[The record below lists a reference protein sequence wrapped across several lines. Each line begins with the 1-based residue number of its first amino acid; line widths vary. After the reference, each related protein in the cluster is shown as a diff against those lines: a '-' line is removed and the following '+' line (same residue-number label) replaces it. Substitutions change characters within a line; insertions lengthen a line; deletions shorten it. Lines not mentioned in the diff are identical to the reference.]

1 MKPRPP
7 VLRVVL
13 FFSLAALVTPGLAGA
28 GTPPAGWCVPKETL
42 SPDGAYGVLAPGWKL
57 FEEGNP
63 PHNQLVST
71 KTGAVLLTIGGPD
84 WATWIQDDSDR
95 TVNHL
100 DLEAVW
106 SKDGA
111 TLAWVVGGK
120 WSPAACELIR
130 VRAGKVAWHLDVLA
144 AAQKEMLAATRA
156 AAPKNYAAARK
167 QNEGSGD
174 AFPEGFTIGIDVPT
188 AGFTLP
194 WKGRATLDSNPK
206 GIGADRWP
214 SAANVGAAMDFVVDV
229 DGKIT
234 FSNFEIDPEQTGVPR
249 E

>member
-1 MKPRPP
+1 MNLRP
-7 VLRVVL
+7 VLRVL
-13 FFSLAALVTPGLAGA
+13 LLSLGALTAPGLAA
-28 GTPPAGWCVPKETL
+28 DAWTPPAGSCIPDQTL

-57 FEEGNP
+57 FEEGDP
-63 PHNQLVST
+63 THNQLVST

-84 WATWIQDDSDR
+84 WATWVQDDSGR

-130 VRAGKVAWHLDVLA
+130 VQAGKVAWHLDVLK
-144 AAQKEMLAATRA
+144 AAQDKMLAATRA
-156 AAPKNYAAARK
+156 AAPKNYAAARR

-174 AFPEGFTIGIDVPT
+174 AFPEGFTISIDVPA
-188 AGFTLP
+188 AGFALP

-206 GIGADRWP
+206 SIGEDRWP
-214 SAANVGAAMDFVVDV
+214 SAANVGAAMDFVVDA

-249 E
+249 Q

>member
-1 MKPRPP
+1 MNPP
-7 VLRVVL
+7 ATRLVLAFL
-13 FFSLAALVTPGLAGA
+13 GLAATALAA
-28 GTPPAGWCVPKETL
+28 DSWQPPAGFCIPESTL
-42 SPDGAYGVLAPGWKL
+42 SPDGAYGVLAPGWAL
-57 FEEGNP
+57 ADAGHA
-63 PHNQLVST
+63 PHNQLVNRR
-71 KTGAVLLTIGGPD
+71 TGAALLTMSGPD

-100 DLEAVW
+100 DLEAGW

-120 WSPAACELIR
+120 WSPAACEIIH
-130 VRAGKVAWHLDVLA
+130 VQAGKVAWHLDVLA
-144 AAQKEMLAATRA
+144 AAQARMLAETRA

-167 QNEGSGD
+167 QNEGSGA
-174 AFPEGFTIGIDVPT
+174 AFPEGFTIGIDVPA

-206 GIGADRWP
+206 SIGAAGWP
-214 SAANVGAAMDFVVDV
+214 SAANVGATMDFTVGA

-234 FSNFEIDPEQTGVPR
+234 FSHFAIDPAQTGVPR
-249 E
+249 SE